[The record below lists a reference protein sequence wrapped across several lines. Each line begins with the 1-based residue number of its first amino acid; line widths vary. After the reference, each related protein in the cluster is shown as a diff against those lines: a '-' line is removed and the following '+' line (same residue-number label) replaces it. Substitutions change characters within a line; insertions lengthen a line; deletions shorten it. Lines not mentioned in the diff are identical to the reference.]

1 MSARIQLFPQFTPY
15 ELPVKWGHTFHNAAK
30 ALTKAK
36 TKTKTKTLHANTVEV
51 REVNQP
57 YSRNMLAILK
67 GGKNVVAT

>member
-36 TKTKTKTLHANTVEV
+36 TKTKTKTVL
-51 REVNQP
+51 
-57 YSRNMLAILK
+57 NM
-67 GGKNVVAT
+67 

>member
-30 ALTKAK
+30 ALTKAR
-36 TKTKTKTLHANTVEV
+36 TLRAVTVEV
-51 REVNQP
+51 RDINQP
-57 YSRNMLAILK
+57 YSRGLLAILK